1 MEEKYPLRNEYAAK
15 REGQIM
21 QTYIIKLD
29 HPPPYQCTIAKHNKM
44 HMVFHRKR
52 RKVCGAT
59 KLK

>member
-1 MEEKYPLRNEYAAK
+1 MLQE

-21 QTYIIKLD
+21 QTYIIELEN
-29 HPPPYQCTIAKHNKM
+29 PPPYQCTIAKHNKVD
-44 HMVFHRKR
+44 MVFHRKK